1 VSARVALWCRAG
13 LVGAVVATLAGAAMA
28 QGRRVYVGEEAEALK
43 CAYIISQTAAVME
56 RAEIIGTRDKEF
68 VLLYAGYILQI
79 YVSGTENQKLLAL
92 KAVADRR
99 DLEQTL
105 DEFEAQ
111 SDYCRKRFPIR

>member
-1 VSARVALWCRAG
+1 
-13 LVGAVVATLAGAAMA
+13 
-28 QGRRVYVGEEAEALK
+28 VGEEAEALK